1 MGRKLNSETPLE
13 ITIKTRNNQERN
25 QIGEKIH
32 NVLKGNPDY
41 VNNAIVLNIDR
52 DKRVR
57 LWVYDESET
66 QLNMVATKK
75 RGGGGMKTGAV
86 VIVKVAPF
94 VDRHYL
100 YTGKRKAAFM
110 TGIVEFVSERWITV
124 MLLSDKNRSPLY
136 RESFWK
142 ENVYEKRRR
151 GYQK

>member
-66 QLNMVATKK
+66 QLNMVATKE
-75 RGGGGMKTGAV
+75 
-86 VIVKVAPF
+86 VAHE
-94 VDRHYL
+94 D
-100 YTGKRKAAFM
+100 G
-110 TGIVEFVSERWITV
+110 
-124 MLLSDKNRSPLY
+124 
-136 RESFWK
+136 
-142 ENVYEKRRR
+142 
-151 GYQK
+151 

>member
-1 MGRKLNSETPLE
+1 MSRKLNSETPLE

-66 QLNMVATKK
+66 QLNMVATKE
-75 RGGGGMKTGAV
+75 
-86 VIVKVAPF
+86 VAHE
-94 VDRHYL
+94 D
-100 YTGKRKAAFM
+100 G
-110 TGIVEFVSERWITV
+110 
-124 MLLSDKNRSPLY
+124 
-136 RESFWK
+136 
-142 ENVYEKRRR
+142 
-151 GYQK
+151 

>member
-57 LWVYDESET
+57 LWVYDESEMR
-66 QLNMVATKK
+66 LNMVATKE
-75 RGGGGMKTGAV
+75 
-86 VIVKVAPF
+86 VAHE
-94 VDRHYL
+94 D
-100 YTGKRKAAFM
+100 G
-110 TGIVEFVSERWITV
+110 
-124 MLLSDKNRSPLY
+124 
-136 RESFWK
+136 
-142 ENVYEKRRR
+142 
-151 GYQK
+151 

>member
-66 QLNMVATKK
+66 QLNMVATKE
-75 RGGGGMKTGAV
+75 
-86 VIVKVAPF
+86 VA
-94 VDRHYL
+94 H
-100 YTGKRKAAFM
+100 
-110 TGIVEFVSERWITV
+110 
-124 MLLSDKNRSPLY
+124 
-136 RESFWK
+136 
-142 ENVYEKRRR
+142 
-151 GYQK
+151 

>member
-75 RGGGGMKTGAV
+75 RGGGHEDG
-86 VIVKVAPF
+86 
-94 VDRHYL
+94 
-100 YTGKRKAAFM
+100 
-110 TGIVEFVSERWITV
+110 
-124 MLLSDKNRSPLY
+124 
-136 RESFWK
+136 
-142 ENVYEKRRR
+142 
-151 GYQK
+151 